1 MPPGKRSSA
10 AARLVEPGDVLGS
23 SSYKI
28 FPGPPDILDGYGRA
42 LAGEAHRTRME
53 IGEVIFD
60 VLWSPIRDAAGAV
73 MGYAE
78 LLQTHW
84 LRFTE
89 H

>member
-1 MPPGKRSSA
+1 M
-10 AARLVEPGDVLGS
+10 LGS